1 MARRDEGACRR
12 HVTEEA
18 TPSARA
24 PRRKT
29 WDKIRGHAMRILFVL
44 KGLALVRHFDEVLT
58 RLADKHQIVLAP
70 TKFGDDHALPDALA
84 KHHNCS
90 VLQQSP
96 KRTEGALAVATL
108 RSTRDFLRYHE
119 PTLAGASANRR
130 RALSNLVR
138 VVSRGTRT
146 LPDDLPD
153 LLVPLTLQEQRG
165 LRKTFSR
172 LETLIAPDPR
182 FVQFLTE
189 QEPDVLL
196 ITPLVSFGGLHSDF
210 VKAARWLGI
219 PSACLVFSWDNL
231 TNKGVIHERPD
242 RTFVWNEIQRKEAT
256 DLHGLDPSTVV
267 ATGAPRFDPFFRQ
280 TAATTREA
288 FCSGLGL
295 DPGRRLIAY
304 LGSSPIVSTR
314 EPAFVTSWVE
324 AIRAS
329 TNPVLRDAQIV
340 IRPHPRV
347 KTIWQD
353 YPAFAKKSP
362 ADARYPGV
370 AVTNPKSVNGDAG
383 LFDTL
388 FHADAVVGL
397 NTTAELEAGILGKPV
412 YTIRVS
418 EFATGQTGSHHFHYL
433 LREHG
438 GFVECADTL
447 EQHLAHLAA
456 GLSGRVDQDHVRTF
470 IERFVRPHGLDTP
483 VAPLLAEAIAEWARQ
498 AVADRP
504 RTPPAATHRTPQLP
518 GESESAAGASG
529 PAKAQVVYDKAPLF
543 ILAETRAEREW
554 RLDPG
559 RKEPW
564 TVAWLDDNVR
574 PGDVVY
580 DIGANVGVF
589 SLIAAVNLG
598 GDGTVI
604 AFEPGFATFAR
615 LCENIRLNN
624 FTGVIVPVPVPL
636 SHRPGLQRFRY
647 KSMEPG
653 QSRHRFSAQAWN
665 PTDKIKSTEQP
676 MLAMSLD
683 QAIRDFGVPRPT
695 LIKLDVDGAETL
707 VLQGGSET
715 VRHPALRSVI
725 AEIDPDCEAA
735 VLDILGQSG
744 LNLVGRHKRKKKAGP
759 WYGVFRRS

>member
-1 MARRDEGACRR
+1 
-12 HVTEEA
+12 
-18 TPSARA
+18 
-24 PRRKT
+24 
-29 WDKIRGHAMRILFVL
+29 MRILFVL

-70 TKFGDDHALPDALA
+70 TKFGDDHALPDALT
-84 KHHNCS
+84 KHPNCS

-96 KRTEGALAVATL
+96 KRADGAREVATL
-108 RSTRDFLRYHE
+108 RSARDFLRYHE

-138 VVSRGTRT
+138 VVSQGTRT

-165 LRKTFSR
+165 LRKTFSH
-172 LETLIAPDPR
+172 LETLIPPDPR
-182 FVQFLTE
+182 FAQFLTE
-189 QEPDVLL
+189 QKPDVLL

-231 TNKGVIHERPD
+231 TNKGMIHERPD

-256 DLHGLDPSTVV
+256 GLHGLDPSTVV

-304 LGSSPIVSTR
+304 LASSPIVSAR
-314 EPAFVTSWVE
+314 EPAFVTRWVE

-353 YPAFAKKSP
+353 YPAFAKKGP

-370 AVTNPKSVNGDAG
+370 AVTNPKSANGDAG

-438 GFVECADTL
+438 GFVECANTL

-456 GLSGRVDQDHVRTF
+456 GLSGSVDQDHVRTF

-504 RTPPAATHRTPQLP
+504 HTPPAATHRTPQLP
-518 GESESAAGASG
+518 VESERAAGTSR

-564 TVAWLDDNVR
+564 TVAWLDNNVR

-589 SLIAAVNLG
+589 SLIAAANLG

-624 FTGVIVPVPVPL
+624 FTRVIVPVPVPL
-636 SHRPGLQRFRY
+636 SHQPGLQRFRY

-683 QAIRDFGVPRPT
+683 QAIRDFGIPRPT

-744 LNLVGRHKRKKKAGP
+744 FTLVGHHKRKKKSGP